1 MRPANWK
8 PIKNCEMTYGK
19 VFFDS
24 AKRVYINVSTDYSID
39 GLWEM
44 HDEDDDDEIVSLVVV
59 ELPKTFDEFRTRY
72 AYVNWEAVRRDL
84 DDNTNPH
91 FFDSLLRDM
100 RFAKGATAAC
110 LFASLLEDVRNTGGD
125 IAFFGMGAI
134 PFRISDI
141 KAGDMKRIFDPS
153 YTGAL

>member
-8 PIKNCEMTYGK
+8 KVKNCELMNGM
-19 VFFDS
+19 VFAVGRDFI
-24 AKRVYINVSTDYSID
+24 YVSTDYSID

-44 HDEDDDDEIVSLVVV
+44 HDEDDDDAIVSLVVV
-59 ELPKTFDEFRTRY
+59 KLPKTFDEFRTRY
-72 AYVNWEAVRRDL
+72 AYVNWEAVRRDI
-84 DDNTNPH
+84 DDNASAPH
-91 FFDSLLRDM
+91 RFDALLRDM

-110 LFASLLEDVRNTGGD
+110 LFAAMLEDVASSGGD
-125 IAFFGMGAI
+125 PAYLNDENVSVS
-134 PFRISDI
+134 PI